1 MARFFYQ
8 WYNSYEEE
16 RDFRMNWRM
25 VYLDITVY
33 CTQLTYM
40 HPVSGMNNFN
50 HWFCMT

>member
-25 VYLDITVY
+25 VYLDISVC